1 MPPESTSAS
10 APPAESPAVALR
22 RARILDAALDLA
34 REGGYDAVQMR
45 TVADRAQVALGTLY
59 RYYPSKVHLLVS
71 TFAREF
77 SVILDRLEERPVTGT
92 APGDR
97 VVGVLE
103 RIAAHVE
110 RDRNLTD
117 ALTRSVLFSDATLA
131 EEVHRVEV
139 LLATMLARAIEDEP
153 GLRLEDAADE
163 TAVLARV
170 IRDLW
175 LAALV
180 AWAGGRNSSL
190 EAQQYMASAV
200 RLVLR

>member
-1 MPPESTSAS
+1 MPPESTSAPAAPTESS
-10 APPAESPAVALR
+10 AVLRR
-22 RARILDAALDLA
+22 RARILTVARALA
-34 REGGYDAVQMR
+34 QEGGYDAVQMR
-45 TVADRAQVALGTLY
+45 TVADQSEVALGTLY

-77 SVILDRLEERPVTGT
+77 TVILKQLEERPVTG
-92 APGDR
+92 ARPGDR
-97 VVGVLE
+97 AVGVLE
-103 RIAAHVE
+103 RIAAHVQ

-117 ALTRSVLFSDATLA
+117 ALTRSVLFADSTVA
-131 EEVHRVEV
+131 EEVHEVEV

-180 AWAGGRNSSL
+180 AWSAGRNTSL